1 MAKLPRGLLKQL
13 GITPTSRSKPA
24 PLTSKMKKRME
35 EVKGIT
41 KGKRFEETKKIADA
55 KDKKKRNKVD
65 KKNTSPKME
74 AEKKASSKSRGEV
87 KDSNKA
93 KKLDA
98 SLDGPQT
105 KSLLKTK
112 SEKIAAKEGKTT
124 QQLGKMSEPS
134 ESRYTAKSQMSMATK
149 TAKGFDAAAETVD
162 RLYAKMV
169 DGRYTQKEYTTFIS
183 AQRRAKDAILKRG
196 DTSLAKRFD
205 LTKGMLNINPANP
218 SDKVISKPVGKSI
231 SAKEA
236 AEKIVSIRKKKGVAE
251 RRSIRL
257 ATPEQKASAKRLK
270 LKKEKEEMGFSK
282 GGMPT
287 TYKGG
292 VLNGHGKNY
301 GKPGGYNM
309 GGLAAPTAKQTGLK
323 KLPSSVRNKM
333 GYMYGGGMSNK
344 KNMGSTDYRKG
355 GLVIV
360 IGTGKPM
367 KTKKGKK

>member
-1 MAKLPRGLLKQL
+1 MGIILNLVGKGAKK
-13 GITPTSRSKPA
+13 
-24 PLTSKMKKRME
+24 LTSKMKKRME
-35 EVKGIT
+35 EVKGKT

-55 KDKKKRNKVD
+55 KDKKKRNKAD

-149 TAKGFDAAAETVD
+149 TAKGFDGAAETVD
-162 RLYAKMV
+162 KLYAKMV
-169 DGRYTQKEYTTFIS
+169 DGRYTQAEYRSFKS
-183 AQRRAKDAILKRG
+183 AQGRVNDAINKRG
-196 DTSLAKRFD
+196 DKSLAKKFG
-205 LTKGMLNINPANP
+205 LTNNMLKIMPDNP
-218 SDKVISKPVGKSI
+218 SDAVKGNKTKSNIIAIGQQVTKENQKKNLAKVKR
-231 SAKEA
+231 AM
-236 AEKIVSIRKKKGVAE
+236 
-251 RRSIRL
+251 
-257 ATPEQKASAKRLK
+257 TPEQKKAAREFAKKLK
-270 LKKEKEEMGFSK
+270 LKKEKEAMGFSK

-292 VLNGHGKNY
+292 VLNGHGKDY

-323 KLPSSVRNKM
+323 KLPTDVRNKM
-333 GYMYGGGMSNK
+333 GYMYGGGMAKNK
-344 KNMGSTDYRKG
+344 STSMDYRKG
-355 GLVIV
+355 GLVIM
-360 IGTGKPM
+360 ITGGNTKM
-367 KTKKGKK
+367 KKGKK

>member
-1 MAKLPRGLLKQL
+1 MGIISKLVGKGAKK
-13 GITPTSRSKPA
+13 
-24 PLTSKMKKRME
+24 LTSKMKKRME

-134 ESRYTAKSQMSMATK
+134 ESRYKAKSQMSMATK

-218 SDKVISKPVGKSI
+218 SDKVSSKPVGKSI

-292 VLNGHGKNY
+292 VLNGHGKDY

-323 KLPSSVRNKM
+323 KLPTDVRNKM
-333 GYMYGGGMSNK
+333 GYMYGGGMAK
-344 KNMGSTDYRKG
+344 KKIASTDYRKG
-355 GLVIV
+355 GLVIM
-360 IGTGKPM
+360 ITGGNTKM
-367 KTKKGKK
+367 KKGKK